1 MSSLYSYSIMLAC
14 WDPEPECRP
23 NFSNLV
29 TEVQQI
35 LSCLEGEHYIS
46 LKVNYVNLDQPRPY
60 PSLTGSADEAEA
72 SDLDTDSYAAS

>member
-1 MSSLYSYSIMLAC
+1 MLAC
-14 WDPEPECRP
+14 WDPESERRP
-23 NFSNLV
+23 SFHNLV
-29 TEVQQI
+29 TAVQQI

-72 SDLDTDSYAAS
+72 SDEDVEDGADAS